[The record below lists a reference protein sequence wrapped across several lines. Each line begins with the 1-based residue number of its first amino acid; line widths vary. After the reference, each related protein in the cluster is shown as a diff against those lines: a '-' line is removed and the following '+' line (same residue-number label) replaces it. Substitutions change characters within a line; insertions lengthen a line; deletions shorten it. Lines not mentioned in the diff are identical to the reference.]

1 VTATRRQGDQPT
13 LIGPSDLL
21 AALGGLDC
29 AGAAEVYA
37 ACGYPVVPMHTA
49 HPRGGCTCPAGSGC
63 LEAGK
68 HPRLAA
74 WPRLASSEPTTVRGW
89 WRRWPDANLGLVT
102 GRRFDVLDVDGT
114 QGMEAIRAVIGRDP
128 LDHAGPV
135 ARSGG
140 GGWHLLYAPTGL
152 GNRVRLLPGV
162 DWRGQGGLIVAAPSR
177 HASGGR
183 YHWVQPLTAT
193 LAEVPDWLRR
203 LLAPPP
209 ATRTTLP
216 PAPRAAGSDAGRGRT
231 ERYAQAA
238 LQREAARVRA
248 AAPGSCNDTLNRA
261 AFNLGQLVAA
271 GLLNADQVH
280 QVLLAAGLAAPA
292 TGHTDRER
300 KATATI
306 TSGLRGGAAKPR
318 TARRVDGAA

>member
-1 VTATRRQGDQPT
+1 VTAARRQVDQPT
-13 LIGPSDLL
+13 LTGPSDLL

-37 ACGYPVVPMHTA
+37 ACGYPVVPMQTA
-49 HPRGGCTCPAGSGC
+49 HPRGGCSCPAGSGC
-63 LEAGK
+63 SEAGK

-74 WPRLASSEPTTVRGW
+74 WPRLASTDPATVRGW
-89 WRRWPDANLGLVT
+89 WQRWPDANLGLAT
-102 GRRFDVLDVDGT
+102 GRRFDVLDLDGT
-114 QGMEAIRAVIGRDP
+114 QGVEALRAVLSIRP
-128 LDHAGPV
+128 WEYPGPV
-135 ARSGG
+135 ARSGS

-162 DWRGQGGLIVAAPSR
+162 DWRGQGGLIVAPPSR

-183 YHWVQPLTAT
+183 YRWQRPLTAT
-193 LAEVPDWLRR
+193 LPEVPEVLRR

-216 PAPRAAGSDAGRGRT
+216 PAPTAASSAGSGRAD
-231 ERYAQAA
+231 RYAQAA

-248 AAPGSCNDTLNRA
+248 APVGSCNDTLNRA

-271 GLLNADQVH
+271 GLLDPEQVRA
-280 QVLLAAGLAAPA
+280 VLLAAALAAPA
-292 TGHTDRER
+292 TGHADRHR
-300 KATATI
+300 KAKATI

-318 TARRVDGAA
+318 QRRDGAA